1 MIAIKSRIRQWQIP
15 ILLVASTL
23 LILLDFYE
31 KVTPWKFVDRIIF
44 HLLIPLVIILLVF
57 GEKPSEYG
65 FQIGDWRTG
74 LKLTLLSALVVL
86 PVLWLAN
93 RYDPSLRPYYLP
105 HYSPLAPLTNLVD
118 MLGWEFQFRGWL
130 LFGLAHRFGKDA
142 LWMQAVPF
150 AIAHMGKPEL
160 ETLTT
165 IFGGYFFGWVA
176 WKTRSYFYPVLIHWC
191 IATGIIFVSAGWF
204 G

>member
-1 MIAIKSRIRQWQIP
+1 MIAIKSWVHQWQIP

-31 KVTPWKFVDRIIF
+31 KITPWKFVDRLIF
-44 HLLIPLVIILLVF
+44 HLFIPLAIILLVF
-57 GEKPSEYG
+57 GEKPSQYG
-65 FQIGDWRTG
+65 FQIGNWRTG
-74 LKLTLLSALVVL
+74 LGLTFLSALIIL

-93 RYDPSLRPYYLP
+93 HYDPTLRQYYQP
-105 HYSPLAPLTNLVD
+105 HYTPLVPLTNLAD

-130 LFGLAHRFGKDA
+130 LFGLARRFGKDA

-191 IATGIIFVSAGWF
+191 ISTGIIFVSAGWF